1 MSAKRP
7 LSHVKSRG
15 LALTDARRRQA
26 AGKVSEQVREW
37 SWRPGAGE
45 YHTDCGATLCQDR
58 PMRPEAPERCPRC
71 GRKTAVTTDE

>member
-45 YHTDCGATLCQDR
+45 YHTDCGATSIR
-58 PMRPEAPERCPRC
+58 ANPTSS
-71 GRKTAVTTDE
+71 TASSSRALRDPISSC